1 MEEKVTYNE
10 CSWTSPSDDDLCM
23 LALPPSSQEVAGKL
37 KKFFNTTPGSDEAEN
52 KDILHVNPSDRLLE
66 GLYAAVALRHPS

>member
-10 CSWTSPSDDDLCM
+10 YSWTSPSDDDLCL
-23 LALPPSSQEVAGKL
+23 LALPPSSQKVARKL
-37 KKFFNTTPGSDEAEN
+37 KRVFNTTPGSDGAEN

-66 GLYAAVALRHPS
+66 VLYAAVALRHPS